1 MVHIH
6 RTMLNDTIIYTYTHT
21 HIYIYICTYM
31 AMAQRT
37 GMDRSTLIRTYGTSE
52 LRTRVK
58 RFDPDLLRR
67 YTEAAWLKY
76 GSRVRIM
83 SIRNVWI
90 MSMDRLWVQ
99 GMYRGLTF

>member
-1 MVHIH
+1 
-6 RTMLNDTIIYTYTHT
+6 
-21 HIYIYICTYM
+21 M